1 MKINLW
7 LTEVKITQADDNLM
21 NNFYED
27 QNEWRSTEDELTRR
41 LKLQKINLWFS
52 IVKFE
57 MEEWS
62 TTVKSN
68 EWWLL

>member
-21 NNFYED
+21 NNFCED